1 MSTLSAI
8 MLVQMTAW
16 HTGALPELG
25 PHGMAIAWS
34 DTRALTDDIVGQWV
48 AELPDGER
56 ARYSRFQHAATA
68 HEYVLG
74 RRLVRAWLSVL
85 AGCGPEAW
93 IFTEGLRGR
102 PEIASPATSLQF
114 NLAHSGGIVACIVTN
129 GVEAGVDVED
139 LQRRAITRDLWH
151 RFCAPSEAA
160 DVDAQ
165 PAAHQQRRFLTYWT
179 LKEAYLKARGLGIAV
194 HLADIAFDLTAP
206 RPRIT
211 FRESLAGTP
220 DTWQFDVTE
229 VAPHHLISWCVAGDP
244 AQHFEAGVTHVP
256 VSALCVPA

>member
-1 MSTLSAI
+1 
-8 MLVQMTAW
+8 MLVQMRAW

-34 DTRALTDDIVGQWV
+34 DARALTDDVVSRWI
-48 AELPDGER
+48 ADLPTGER
-56 ARYSRFQHAATA
+56 ERYGRFQHTATA
-68 HEYVLG
+68 YEYLLG
-74 RRLVRAWLSVL
+74 RRLVRAWLSAL
-85 AGCGPEAW
+85 APYGPVEW
-93 IFTEGLRGR
+93 TFTEGPRGR
-102 PEIASPATSLQF
+102 PEIAAPATSLQF
-114 NLAHSGGIVACIVTN
+114 NLAHSGGVVACIVTN
-129 GVEAGVDVED
+129 GVDAGVDVED

-165 PAAHQQRRFLTYWT
+165 PQAHQQRRFLTYWT

-194 HLADIAFDLTAP
+194 HLADIAFDLAAL

-211 FRESLAGTP
+211 FHRSLAGTP
-220 DTWQFDVTE
+220 DAWQFDVTE

-244 AQHFEAGVTHVP
+244 TQQVKVSVTHVP
-256 VSALCVPA
+256 VSALCPLA